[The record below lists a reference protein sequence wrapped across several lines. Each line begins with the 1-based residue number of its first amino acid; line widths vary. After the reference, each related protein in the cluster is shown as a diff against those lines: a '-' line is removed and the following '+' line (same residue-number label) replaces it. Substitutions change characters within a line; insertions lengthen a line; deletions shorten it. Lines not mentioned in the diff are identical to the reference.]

1 MKFHI
6 GFPKLCANE
15 TLLNE
20 FYKDVSVHIPSSME
34 VWSDMRRVSDI
45 LWLQKISDPYIPA
58 YPSLLYNIESNL
70 QKSSLKFSGTRE
82 CSYICIYKAWAENRL
97 HIRLQSQM
105 LFDKRQRATPLR
117 LHWISLIW
125 QDSILQTVAIF
136 YSL

>member
-45 LWLQKISDPYIPA
+45 LWL
-58 YPSLLYNIESNL
+58 
-70 QKSSLKFSGTRE
+70 
-82 CSYICIYKAWAENRL
+82 
-97 HIRLQSQM
+97 
-105 LFDKRQRATPLR
+105 
-117 LHWISLIW
+117 
-125 QDSILQTVAIF
+125 
-136 YSL
+136 